1 MTKVFLVLAV
11 FVVLVIAIFVITWR
25 RRTGKSREVREQYA
39 FRCVALLIGLAGDT
53 ICALTSGYTFADV
66 AAALLGIE
74 IQESL
79 AVTVVTKLLVVLVFF
94 ATLAVVLQ
102 TYRRWDGPVSRR
114 QHQMDMH
121 LEESSLFLDFLVT
134 LTSLF
139 ARTERLTVYRKLQT
153 PQQHPGNEITCDLP
167 WHEEFAEIYNLLS
180 NQAHIRP
187 AEDWHPQAS
196 CLISS
201 YADGQKIAVYCTE
214 TLPDRKV
221 VDNFLRYI
229 HQYHPNYLQILVAI
243 KAGRQPNFSEDRG
256 ALQIRYL
263 FKENAL
269 DELADF
275 SGYRSAICR
284 LYQSP
289 LMQGTSLR
297 IEDVY
302 VAPRCRLGKDGPLVE
317 LEEYVTSWLEEEG
330 NRHLALLGDFGQGK
344 TLFSLYLTRQLMDRQ
359 GARFPILIPLR
370 NKSPRNSD
378 ESEIFSYFAAH
389 YGIDP
394 SALRILNNNGRL
406 LLIFDGFDEMDLIG
420 NDDIRRQH
428 FRSLWKLVRPQ
439 SKVLITGR
447 PNYFF
452 SPGEMASA
460 LGFQAGSAGIP
471 RCAPLYLQPFDRA
484 QILLALRHAK
494 PSVQN
499 GIRYILDKKVSASFL
514 DLISRPSH
522 LFLVSQIWEKRH
534 IAEKFKNL
542 TSAAII
548 NEFLQNCFERQQE
561 KGTAD
566 PYFYL
571 SPAEREY
578 FMTGVAA
585 YLYKLGMVS
594 IPQDTFSDLIVDLL
608 DLFPERLSEKNP
620 AALNLRGGK
629 SLRAFAQEDDNALL
643 AVINDV
649 RTCGLLVNDMVTSG
663 LCFAHKSFFDLL
675 VAKFYLG
682 RELRLYDDT
691 MYISQALS
699 RSAAFHPR
707 LKDDL
712 VVRKL
717 LAELISAQV
726 TLRMSGANEGA
737 KCRKL
742 FVQCRKALSYRGFH
756 CTPQK
761 LLLRSSEEPE
771 IHQPFA
777 RRQRDLWYKRRLL
790 ILYCCIAVG
799 TAVTFLVQG
808 AQFISQ
814 YGGTADQYFAQ
825 FDLPEAV
832 LGMEAL
838 PTNLQPYWLLLLG
851 CLLLLAVLALM
862 CRKIALTLS
871 ERAGLV
877 LLTWYYACR
886 ESGISQ
892 KEILQQFSPKYSEMF
907 LDFIQGNSLTELQEQ
922 EHRSLRRHKQR
933 AARN

>member
-1 MTKVFLVLAV
+1 MTKVFLILAV
-11 FVVLVIAIFVITWR
+11 FVVLLIAIFIITWR

-39 FRCVALLIGLAGDT
+39 FRCVVLLIGLAGDT
-53 ICALTSGYTFADV
+53 ICALTSGYTFVDV
-66 AAALLGIE
+66 AAAFLGIE

-94 ATLAVVLQ
+94 ATLAVVVQ

-114 QHQMDMH
+114 QHQMDMRM
-121 LEESSLFLDFLVT
+121 EESSLFLDFLVA
-134 LTSLF
+134 LTNCF
-139 ARTERLTVYRKLQT
+139 TRTEGLAVYHKLQT
-153 PQQHPGNEITCDLP
+153 AEQRQWGEIVGDPP
-167 WHEEFAEIYNLLS
+167 WHVEFAEIYNILS

-201 YADGQKIAVYCTE
+201 YADGKKIAVYCTE
-214 TLPDRKV
+214 TLPDRKA
-221 VDNFLRYI
+221 VDDFLGYI
-229 HQYHPNYLQILVAI
+229 HQYHANYLQILVAI
-243 KAGRQPNFSEDRG
+243 KLGRQPDFSEDRG

-269 DELADF
+269 DGLVDF

-302 VAPRCRLGKDGPLVE
+302 VGPRCRLGKDGPLVE
-317 LEEYVTSWLEEEG
+317 LEEYVTYWLEEEG

-344 TLFSLYLTRQLMDRQ
+344 TLFSLYLTRQLMDTQ

-394 SALRILNNNGRL
+394 AALRILNNNGRL

-420 NDDIRRQH
+420 NDDIRKQH
-428 FRSLWKLVRPQ
+428 FRSLWKLVHPR

-460 LGFQAGSAGIP
+460 LGFQAGNAGIP
-471 RCAPLYLQPFDRA
+471 RCDPLYLQSFDRD

-499 GIRYILDKKVSASFL
+499 GIRYILDKQVSASFL

-522 LFLVSQIWEKRH
+522 LFLVSQIWEERH

-542 TSAAII
+542 TSATII
-548 NEFLQNCFERQQE
+548 NEFLQNCFERQQK

-571 SPAEREY
+571 SPVEREY
-578 FMTGVAA
+578 FMTGVAV

-620 AALNLRGGK
+620 AALNLRGGR
-629 SLRAFAQEDDNALL
+629 SLRAFAQKDDNALL

-707 LKDDL
+707 LKNDL

-726 TLRMSGANEGA
+726 TLRMSGANEGS

-761 LLLRSSEEPE
+761 LLLRSREEPE
-771 IHQPFA
+771 IRQTVA
-777 RRQRDLWYKRRLL
+777 GRQRDLKYKRRLL
-790 ILYCCIAVG
+790 LLYCMAVG
-799 TAVTFLVQG
+799 TAVVFLVKG
-808 AQFISQ
+808 AQFVSQ
-814 YGGTADQYFAQ
+814 YRDAADQYFAQ

-832 LGMEAL
+832 LGTEAL
-838 PTNLQPYWLLLLG
+838 PANFRPYWLLLLG
-851 CLLLLAVLALM
+851 CLLLLVVLALL

-871 ERAGLV
+871 EKAGLV

-892 KEILQQFSPKYSEMF
+892 KEILQQFPPKYSEMF

-922 EHRSLRRHKQR
+922 AHRTLRRHKQR
-933 AARN
+933 TARN

>member
-1 MTKVFLVLAV
+1 MIKIAIAFALFAALLT
-11 FVVLVIAIFVITWR
+11 AIFVITWR
-25 RRTGKSREVREQYA
+25 RRAGKSRQVREQYA

-53 ICALTSGYTFADV
+53 IYALTSGYTFADV

-79 AVTVVTKLLVVLVFF
+79 PAAIVTKLLVVVVFF
-94 ATLAVVLQ
+94 ATLAVVVH

-114 QHQMDMH
+114 QHQMDLRM
-121 LEESSLFLDFLVT
+121 EESGLFLDFLVA
-134 LTSLF
+134 LANLF
-139 ARTERLTVYRKLQT
+139 TRTEGLAVYRKLQT
-153 PQQHPGNEITCDLP
+153 AQQRQGDEIACDPP
-167 WHEEFAEIYNLLS
+167 WHVEFAEIYNILS
-180 NQAHIRP
+180 NQAHICP
-187 AEDWHPQAS
+187 SEDWHPQAG

-201 YADGQKIAVYCTE
+201 YADGRKIAVYCAE
-214 TLPDRKV
+214 TLPDKKTV
-221 VDNFLRYI
+221 EDFLTYI
-229 HQYHPNYLQILVAI
+229 HQYHSSYLQILVAVRE
-243 KAGRQPNFSEDRG
+243 GRQKDFSEKHG
-256 ALQIRYL
+256 SLTIRYL

-269 DELADF
+269 DGLADF
-275 SGYRSAICR
+275 SGYRSAVRR
-284 LYQSP
+284 LYESP

-302 VAPRCRLGKDGPLVE
+302 VEPRCRLGKDGPLVE
-317 LEEYVTSWLEEEG
+317 LEQYVTSWLAEER

-344 TLFSLYLTRQLMDRQ
+344 TLFSLYLTRQLMDTR

-394 SALRILNNNGRL
+394 AALRILNRNGRL

-428 FRSLWKLVRPQ
+428 FRSLWKLVRPR

-447 PNYFF
+447 PNYFL
-452 SPGEMASA
+452 SPDEMAGA

-471 RCAPLYLQPFDRA
+471 RCDPLYLQPFDRE
-484 QILLALRHAK
+484 QILQALRHAE
-494 PSVQN
+494 PPVQK
-499 GIRYILDKKVSASFL
+499 GIRYILDKQVSPSFL

-522 LFLVSQIWEKRH
+522 LFLVSQIWEERH

-542 TSAAII
+542 TSASIL
-548 NEFLQNCFERQQE
+548 NEFLQSCFARQQE

-571 SPAEREY
+571 SPVEREY
-578 FMTGVAA
+578 FMTGVAV

-594 IPQDTFSDLIVDLL
+594 IPQETFSDVIVDLL
-608 DLFPERLSEKNP
+608 ELFPEKLSEKNP
-620 AALNLRGGK
+620 AALNLRDGK
-629 SLRAFAQEDDNALL
+629 SLRTFAQADDNNLQ

-649 RTCGLLVNDMVTSG
+649 RTCGLLVNDMATSG

-682 RELRLYDDT
+682 KELRLYDDT

-707 LKDDL
+707 LKNDL

-717 LAELISAQV
+717 LAELISVQV
-726 TLRMSGANEGA
+726 TLRMDGADEEA
-737 KCRKL
+737 KCQRL
-742 FVQCRKALSYRGFH
+742 FVQCRKALSYRGFR

-761 LLLRSSEEPE
+761 LLLRSAEEPE
-771 IHQPFA
+771 V
-777 RRQRDLWYKRRLL
+777 QRPDSRSRWNFRYRSRLL
-790 ILYCCIAVG
+790 LLYCIAVG
-799 TAVTFLVQG
+799 IAAAFLVRS
-808 AQFISQ
+808 AQFVSQ
-814 YGGTADQYFAQ
+814 HGDTADQYFAQ
-825 FDLPEAV
+825 FDLPETAF
-832 LGMEAL
+832 GMEAL
-838 PTNLQPYWLLLLG
+838 PANLQPYWLPLLG
-851 CLLLLAVLALM
+851 CLLLLAVLVFL
-862 CRKIALTLS
+862 CRRIALSFS
-871 ERAGLV
+871 EKACLV

-886 ESGISQ
+886 ENGISH
-892 KEILQQFSPKYSEMF
+892 KEILRQFSPQYGETF
-907 LDFIQGNSLTELQEQ
+907 FDFVLENSLTDLQEKM
-922 EHRSLRRHKQR
+922 HRPPGRNRRP
-933 AARN
+933 AARS